1 MLSLPDFRQKQ
12 IVICF
17 AGEGQKLSFRNDN
30 LLVTDYED
38 TILLQATC
46 HRIVAVWLIGG
57 ATLTTGILE
66 RSKKFGFPIQML
78 SYYFRPYGVWNSATE
93 GNTILR
99 KKQYEYN
106 EFGIAG
112 RLVNNKINNQVGLL
126 KTMRDKESELK
137 EAIEKMNDYAGLAL
151 KTTDLQSL
159 LGIEGSATR
168 LFFGHWYADMGWQF
182 RRPRTKCDIINTTLD
197 IGYTFLFNM
206 IECMLNLYGFDLY
219 QGVYHRQF
227 YQRKSLVC
235 DLVEPFRCIIDKQ
248 VKRAYNLKQLQ
259 AKDFT
264 EARGQYFLKMDKHK
278 EYSKWLLP
286 ALLEHKE
293 AIFTY
298 VQSYYRCFIR
308 NKPIEEYP
316 MFNINTQQ
324 LCL

>member
-1 MLSLPDFRQKQ
+1 MLSLPDFRKKQ
-12 IVICF
+12 IVLCF
-17 AGEGQKLSFRNDN
+17 AGEGQKLSFKNDN
-30 LLVTDYED
+30 MIITDFQEN
-38 TILLQATC
+38 IILQATC
-46 HRIVAVWLIGG
+46 HRIFAVWLIGG

-66 RSKKFGFPIQML
+66 RSKKFGFSINML
-78 SYYFRPYGVWNSATE
+78 SYYFRPYGVWSGVTE
-93 GNTILR
+93 GNTVLR
-99 KKQYEYN
+99 KKQYEYTG
-106 EFGIAG
+106 FGIAR
-112 RLVNNKINNQVGLL
+112 RLVNNKIINQIGLL
-126 KTMRDKESELK
+126 KGMREKESELK
-137 EAIEKMNDYAGLAL
+137 EAITKLNQYAEQAL
-151 KTTDLQSL
+151 KVDDLQSL

-168 LFFGHWYADMGWQF
+168 LFFGWWYADMGWQF

-235 DLVEPFRCIIDKQ
+235 DIVEPFRCIIDKQ
-248 VKRAYNLKQLQ
+248 VKRAYSLKQLQ
-259 AKDFT
+259 EKDFR
-264 EARGQYFLKMDKHK
+264 EDRGQFFLKNDKQK
-278 EYSKWLLP
+278 EYSKWILP

-308 NKPIEEYP
+308 DKPIEEYP
-316 MFNINTQQ
+316 MFNIYSPQ